1 MITTALIHH
10 QVNLDIFR
18 YYYLFYQLH
27 SSKTFI
33 SLLILLFH
41 LYVIHDN
48 SLIILIHLL
57 LVGLNSNVS
66 CLGIRSFII
75 LGSRDLVILVGL
87 VLFCL
92 ICIGLVVAV
101 VGCIFHVVLVT
112 FLIVEI
118 GGMMI
123 EGVAANKDF
132 GCILGFL

>member
-33 SLLILLFH
+33 SLLIILFH
-41 LYVIHDN
+41 LYAIHDN

-75 LGSRDLVILVGL
+75 LGSRDLVILVG
-87 VLFCL
+87 
-92 ICIGLVVAV
+92 
-101 VGCIFHVVLVT
+101 
-112 FLIVEI
+112 
-118 GGMMI
+118 
-123 EGVAANKDF
+123 
-132 GCILGFL
+132 